1 MRVYRAFRYTSTMD
15 GSPGSIQWCLPSI
28 FVFQGLWT
36 GDLCIQGLWTGHQ
49 VSAKGD
55 PRPFREKRCN
65 GREFQVYKH
74 HGRESRQYSVVSP
87 VHFCISGSVDGR
99 FEYTKSVD
107 GGVSVTQGGEDAG
120 TGPCAAMYSKKSI
133 LKIISCKNR
142 KIFINMCGVYDEK
155 RRRRIL
161 KRCFENSLKCI
172 QYPASSVDL
181 LRLTRFSHLHIIN
194 IEVLYVIFMYTELCT
209 QRTWQYNFDMDK
221 HSCFE

>member
-1 MRVYRAFRYTSTMD
+1 MAGLRRWTRSKPAVRVYKF
-15 GSPGSIQWCLPSI
+15 
-28 FVFQGLWT
+28 
-36 GDLCIQGLWTGHQ
+36 
-49 VSAKGD
+49 
-55 PRPFREKRCN
+55 
-65 GREFQVYKH
+65 

-120 TGPCAAMYSKKSI
+120 TGPCAAMYPKKSI

-161 KRCFENSLKCI
+161 KKVF
-172 QYPASSVDL
+172 
-181 LRLTRFSHLHIIN
+181 
-194 IEVLYVIFMYTELCT
+194 
-209 QRTWQYNFDMDK
+209 
-221 HSCFE
+221 